1 MTDTVP
7 VTEAPAV
14 VPDIAALPPADQR
27 KPDDKIP
34 TLELT
39 WRDATEGLELTD
51 ESIARLIALKKAFG
65 RVIVIPTNSDVYVA
79 RSCSRLEWRK
89 VVEELGQVDETR
101 EQLTREGKSE
111 AVVTQELT
119 MRAEDKLVE
128 RFLVYPKL
136 RIDEIRKLPPGE
148 VKTVHDA
155 IMIGL
160 GYGQQ
165 PRAVRV

>member
-1 MTDTVP
+1 MSDPTTTLEP
-7 VTEAPAV
+7 PTV
-14 VPDIAALPPADQR
+14 VPDVAGLPPVDQR

-34 TLELT
+34 GLELT
-39 WRDATEGLELTD
+39 WRDATEGLELKD
-51 ESIARLIALKKAFG
+51 ESIARLIALKKAYG
-65 RVIVIPTNSDVYVA
+65 RVIVIPTNTDVYVA
-79 RSCSRLEWRK
+79 RSCTRLEWRQ
-89 VVEELGQVDETR
+89 VVSELGEVDETR
-101 EQLTREGKSE
+101 DRLAKEGKSE
-111 AVVTQELT
+111 AVVTQNLT
-119 MRAEDKLVE
+119 MLAEDKLVE
-128 RFLVYPKL
+128 RFLVFPKL

>member
-1 MTDTVP
+1 MSDPTATLEP
-7 VTEAPAV
+7 PTV
-14 VPDIAALPPADQR
+14 VPDVAALPPADQR

-34 TLELT
+34 GLELT
-39 WRDATEGLELTD
+39 WRDATEGLELKD
-51 ESIARLIALKKAFG
+51 ESIARLIALKKTFG

-79 RSCSRLEWRK
+79 RGCTRLEWRQ
-89 VVEELGQVDETR
+89 VVGELGQVEETR
-101 EQLTREGKSE
+101 EQLLREGKSE
-111 AVVTQELT
+111 AIVTQELT

-128 RFLVYPKL
+128 RFLVFPKL

-148 VKTVHDA
+148 VKTIHDA